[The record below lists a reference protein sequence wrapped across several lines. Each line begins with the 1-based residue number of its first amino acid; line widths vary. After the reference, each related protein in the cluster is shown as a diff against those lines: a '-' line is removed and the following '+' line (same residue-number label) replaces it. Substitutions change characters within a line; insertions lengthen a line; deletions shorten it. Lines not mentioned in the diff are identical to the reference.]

1 MHIIYIAFVCI
12 LPVFIIVHLNQ
23 QRRSQQNLIAQA
35 TLSGPRS
42 WIACLEHVDQWDHFK
57 RFGLRSNC
65 SGSTLP
71 GTWASSLGFAV
82 V

>member
-1 MHIIYIAFVCI
+1 MHILLLCI
-12 LPVFIIVHLNQ
+12 LRVFILVYLNQ
-23 QRRSQQNLIAQA
+23 QRRSQQNLIAQT

-42 WIACLEHVDQWDHFK
+42 WIACLEHVDQWGHFK
-57 RFGLRSNC
+57 RFGLRSNS